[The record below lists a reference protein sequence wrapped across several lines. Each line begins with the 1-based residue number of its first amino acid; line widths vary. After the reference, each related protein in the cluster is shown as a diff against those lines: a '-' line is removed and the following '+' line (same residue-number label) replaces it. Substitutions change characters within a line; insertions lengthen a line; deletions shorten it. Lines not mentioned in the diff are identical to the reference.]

1 MKITAGVNWI
11 INPTTHFDDTV
22 AFFRD
27 MLGLSITAE
36 GTPITDL
43 QFTRYVQLALPT
55 GGVLE
60 IVEPRAEV
68 QQLFST
74 PIVSLTVEDVQQA
87 RRELEE
93 QQITFVAPLFRTE
106 DGYGWTYF
114 RAPDGNIYQLQGHCT
129 E

>member
-1 MKITAGVNWI
+1 MEVTAGINWI

-27 MLGLSITAE
+27 GLGLPITAE
-36 GTPITDL
+36 GIPITDV
-43 QFTRYVQLALPT
+43 QFKRYTQIALPA

-60 IVEPRAEV
+60 IVEPHAEV
-68 QQLFST
+68 QQLYT
-74 PIVSLTVEDVQQA
+74 APIVSLTVEDLLQA
-87 RRELEE
+87 RRELEA
-93 QQITFVAPLFRTE
+93 QQIVFVSAIFHTN

-114 RAPDGNIYQLQGHCT
+114 RAPDGNIYQLQGPCT